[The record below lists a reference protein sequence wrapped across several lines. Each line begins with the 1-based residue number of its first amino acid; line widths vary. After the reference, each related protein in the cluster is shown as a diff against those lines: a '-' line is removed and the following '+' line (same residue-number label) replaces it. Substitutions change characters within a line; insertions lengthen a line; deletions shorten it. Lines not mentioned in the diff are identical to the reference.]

1 MSLFFKDCKDKDLS
15 EGGAKYNNYGLTS
28 VGLSNTINSL
38 LNIKK
43 LVFEDE
49 KFTLKELND
58 FRLDNFKDGEIRE
71 LLKKQSLKFGVD
83 SSEVIDLTNSITQFT
98 SDVFKSHKT
107 RFGGRFKFGLSA
119 PSYIDSGANMPAS
132 FDGRRNGEEFHTHIS
147 YDDNND
153 YTELMRFTSKLDY

>member
-15 EGGAKYNNYGLTS
+15 EGGTKYNNYGLTS

-38 LNIKK
+38 RNIKK
-43 LVFEDE
+43 IVFEDE

-58 FRLDNFKDGEIRE
+58 CRLDNFKDDKIRE
-71 LLKKQSLKFGVD
+71 LLKKQKLKFGVD
-83 SSEVIDLTNSITQFT
+83 NSEVIDLTNSITQFT

-119 PSYIDSGANMPAS
+119 FI
-132 FDGRRNGEEFHTHIS
+132 H
-147 YDDNND
+147 
-153 YTELMRFTSKLDY
+153 